1 MEGTIKFRI
10 IENTSVYVFR
20 KGDFKKITT
29 SYSTGKSGSVIVY
42 FQAENDLI
50 NHDYMTL
57 TVRKEYME
65 KVVDKISEF
74 INTGGHDMVEVLK
87 GSTGLFGQIYVITY
101 TAGTA

>member
-1 MEGTIKFRI
+1 MEGTIKFRVV
-10 IENTSVYVFR
+10 ENTSVYVFR
-20 KGDFKKITT
+20 KGDFKRIVT
-29 SYSTGKSGSVIVY
+29 SYSTGKAGTVIVY

-65 KVVDKISEF
+65 KVADKISEF
-74 INTGGHDMVEVLK
+74 INSGGHDMVEVLK